1 MIKKVS
7 IVNYGSGN
15 IWSIRSALS
24 YLNCDSDICNTPE
37 QIVNSQALILPGVGS
52 FPKAMESLSSS
63 GMDLAIKEAVIQ
75 RGSKILGICL
85 GMQLLAN
92 SSNENG
98 YTKGLGLINAEV
110 DRFDIENI
118 LPLKV
123 PHIGFNRVNHSGQ
136 GELFKNIKTSSDFY
150 FVHSYRMLAEVETGY
165 SSICKYGED
174 FLAAYEFNN
183 IFAVQFHPEK
193 SQTNGLTLLNN
204 YIKF

>member
-1 MIKKVS
+1 M
-7 IVNYGSGN
+7 NYGSGN

-24 YLNCDSDICNTPE
+24 YLNCESEICHTPE
-37 QIVNSQALILPGVGS
+37 QIMNSNALILPGVGS
-52 FPKAMESLSSS
+52 FPKAMESLVDS
-63 GMDLAIKEAVIQ
+63 GMDLAIKEAVTK

-92 SSNENG
+92 SSKENG
-98 YTKGLGLINAEV
+98 YTKGLGLIDAEV
-110 DRFDIENI
+110 DRFDIDNI

-123 PHIGFNRVNHSGQ
+123 PHIGFNRVTNSGQ
-136 GELFKNIKTSSDFY
+136 GTLFKYIKSSSDFY
-150 FVHSYRMLAEVETGY
+150 FVHSYRMLAQEQIGY
-165 SSICKYGED
+165 SSICKYGEE
-174 FLAAYEFNN
+174 FLAGYENNN